1 MAVTKVSGVDMNGL
15 ELILDADAD
24 TTITADTDDTI
35 DIKIAGADDFQFT
48 ANTFTVLSGSTLTV
62 ASGATI
68 ANSGTATGFG
78 GSDPASADG
87 DTLGTASLEWSDL
100 YLADGGVIYFGNDQE
115 VKVTHVADTGLT
127 LKHTATADDK
137 PISLTLQTGETDI
150 AADDVIGAINFQAP
164 DEGTGTDAI
173 LVAAGIE
180 AVSEGDF
187 SSSNNATKLS
197 FKTGASEAAAE
208 KMSLSSAGLLTV
220 TGGVTMTGATPTLTI
235 GDAGAEDT
243 KIVFDGN
250 AQDYYMGLD
259 DTDDDLKI
267 GLGSAV
273 GTTAHMVFDETG
285 AVTKPLQPCVL
296 VNPNATQT
304 NFAVNADVT
313 VLWQTEVFDI
323 GGDFASNTFTAPVTG
338 KYLVSYSVRLENL
351 DTASAYYYVGLVASN
366 RGYYPIMAPD
376 QFAADVS
383 YWSMTGSIT
392 IDMDTSDTFYVIVR
406 QNNGGVQS
414 DISPNSSSYLS
425 IVLVA

>member
-78 GSDPASADG
+78 GSDPDSADG
-87 DTLGTASLEWSDL
+87 DTLGTASAEWSDL
-100 YLADGGVIYFGNDQE
+100 YLADGSVIYFGNDQE
-115 VKVTHVADTGLT
+115 IKVTHVADTGLT

-187 SSSNNATKLS
+187 S
-197 FKTGASEAAAE
+197 ASGEHNI
-208 KMSLSSAGLLTV
+208 TV
-220 TGGVTMTGATPTLTI
+220 RTLWNLDENTPNDEI
-235 GDAGAEDT
+235 
-243 KIVFDGN
+243 
-250 AQDYYMGLD
+250 
-259 DTDDDLKI
+259 
-267 GLGSAV
+267 SAV
-273 GTTAHMVFDETG
+273 IYNLLCRPVSECSVGHGF
-285 AVTKPLQPCVL
+285 
-296 VNPNATQT
+296 
-304 NFAVNADVT
+304 
-313 VLWQTEVFDI
+313 EVFEV
-323 GGDFASNTFTAPVTG
+323 GGIN
-338 KYLVSYSVRLENL
+338 
-351 DTASAYYYVGLVASN
+351 
-366 RGYYPIMAPD
+366 
-376 QFAADVS
+376 
-383 YWSMTGSIT
+383 
-392 IDMDTSDTFYVIVR
+392 
-406 QNNGGVQS
+406 
-414 DISPNSSSYLS
+414 NSSTCNEDGYSDS
-425 IVLVA
+425 ETSSK